1 MMKVAITGH
10 SSGIGAEILSV
21 IQLTEPT
28 WEVMC
33 FSKSNGHNIA
43 VNDGADIIQEIL
55 DFDPDVLFNNAYY
68 PKIQN
73 KILETLYQE
82 WSDEEKVIINTGS
95 ISGYLKDILLDSD
108 SDYVNDKKGLAEFC
122 IRNSFNFPWANK
134 TRLHNIS
141 FGFVDTALLTK
152 TAKRVNVS
160 NLIHVEEAAL
170 LMIDLIEKQ
179 DYYVVEQVINCA
191 FDSDVE
197 MLTHFNIASRNML
210 KHVARSNRRN

>member
-28 WEVMC
+28 WEVKC

-43 VNDGADIIQEIL
+43 INDGDDIIQEIL

-82 WSDEEKVIINTGS
+82 WSDAEKIIINTGS

-122 IRNSFNFPWANK
+122 
-134 TRLHNIS
+134 
-141 FGFVDTALLTK
+141 
-152 TAKRVNVS
+152 VS
-160 NLIHVEEAAL
+160 CEHGI
-170 LMIDLIEKQ
+170 
-179 DYYVVEQVINCA
+179 
-191 FDSDVE
+191 
-197 MLTHFNIASRNML
+197 
-210 KHVARSNRRN
+210 ARSLFFSL

>member
-10 SSGIGAEILSV
+10 SSGIGAEILLV

-28 WEVMC
+28 WEVKC

-43 VNDGADIIQEIL
+43 INDGDDIIQEIL

-73 KILETLYQE
+73 KILETLYKE
-82 WSDEEKVIINTGS
+82 WSDVEKIIINTGS

-152 TAKRVNVS
+152 TAKPVNVS
-160 NLIHVEEAAL
+160 NLIHAEEAGL
-170 LMIDLIEKQ
+170 LMVDLIEKQ

>member
-1 MMKVAITGH
+1 MKVAITGH

>member
-10 SSGIGAEILSV
+10 SSGIGAEILLV

-28 WEVMC
+28 WEVKC

-43 VNDGADIIQEIL
+43 INDGDDIIQEIL

-82 WSDEEKVIINTGS
+82 WSDAEKIIINTGS

-152 TAKRVNVS
+152 TAKPVNVS
-160 NLIHVEEAAL
+160 NLIHAEEAAL
-170 LMIDLIEKQ
+170 LMVDLIEKQ